1 MIFIEELEEA
11 TVEYNKIKSKMDNL
25 KTQIEKITEG
35 EPREAKRLL
44 DEVVTKL
51 ENTRSG
57 INQVNVDIQ
66 AAERSVIL
74 LFCSLS

>member
-1 MIFIEELEEA
+1 LDEA
-11 TVEYNKIKSKMDNL
+11 TIEFDKIKSKMNNL

-66 AAERSVIL
+66 AAERSVTL
-74 LFCSLS
+74 LFFSLS